1 MILNIKSTFG
11 CFFYVEEPLSLSG
24 MQFLKSNQFIWN
36 NQEGNYLLG
45 DRATFYFQNY
55 ERLDRCA
62 KRHFDGVLWFENCTV
77 LVESDNRWICIKK
90 DEETDLLEIESADDS
105 ISKNRKFELVSSASD
120 LEWLFINDK
129 GEVVCSFENTVSHPL
144 HQLKD
149 AIRRF
154 GKQGLSLQEISE
166 KLSDLEVFEGEAGGM
181 KSYTYRG
188 VVLEYEFHRFQ
199 LSQDEMN
206 GEIIYFKLRN
216 IQRPF
221 EKFSADFYKV
231 VLNSAAVD
239 IAVFDLEQRYM
250 LINEFA
256 VKNKEVRNWLIGRTD
271 FDYCEFKGTDDSMAK
286 VRKEFFEQ
294 SMRERRMVEMEEK
307 IIDADGNARY
317 SLKRFK
323 PIIVQDEIKYM
334 MGFGMDVTAVIEAQ
348 EQLQKSLLE
357 KEALLGEI
365 HHRVKNNLTVVYS
378 LLELQAIQEK
388 NVDIAFA
395 YRESQSR
402 IKAMALVHEMLYKSN
417 SFEAIELFS
426 YLKNLAEHLQH
437 LLSVDKTVEL
447 KFMGTPIELTISKA
461 VTCGLFANE
470 ILTNSYKYAIPFV
483 EKPEIRIRLE
493 EVGECI
499 EMEISDNGPGLSAD
513 FEEGKNASLGF
524 KLMRTFAS
532 QLKGEL
538 EIASEG
544 GLRYLLKF
552 KK

>member
-1 MILNIKSTFG
+1 
-11 CFFYVEEPLSLSG
+11 
-24 MQFLKSNQFIWN
+24 MQFLKSNQFIWDN
-36 NQEGNYLLG
+36 EQHVYHFGE
-45 DRATFYFQNY
+45 RAGLFMQNSKLFGIAAVN
-55 ERLDRCA
+55 RFHD
-62 KRHFDGVLWFENCTV
+62 VLWY
-77 LVESDNRWICIKK
+77 DNRTVVVLEDSQWICLKR
-90 DEETDLLEIESADDS
+90 EPETDILEIESSSDFSGKDL
-105 ISKNRKFELVSSASD
+105 NFDLVKCTPQ
-120 LEWLFINDK
+120 LEWIFI
-129 GEVVCSFENTVSHPL
+129 GEDSEIISSFENQVGHPV
-144 HQLKD
+144 HQLSE
-149 AIRRF
+149 ALVRF
-154 GKQGLSLQEISE
+154 AKQGFNSTQLYE
-166 KLSDLEVFEGEAGGM
+166 KLTDLEVLEGEDGGM
-181 KSYTYRG
+181 KSFTYRG
-188 VVLEYEFHRFQ
+188 VVLEYSFHRYTLNQ
-199 LSQDEMN
+199 ANMKGSM
-206 GEIIYFKLRN
+206 IYLKLKN

-271 FDYCEFKGTDDSMAK
+271 FDYCQFKGSDDAMAK
-286 VRKEFFEQ
+286 VRKKVFDQ
-294 SMRERRMVEMEEK
+294 SKNEKRMVELEEK
-307 IIDADGNARY
+307 IVDANGKVRY

-323 PIIVQDEIKYM
+323 PIVVQGEIKYM

-365 HHRVKNNLTVVYS
+365 HHRVKNNLTIVYS

-388 NVDIAFA
+388 NADIVLA

-402 IKAMALVHEMLYKSN
+402 IKAMALVHEMLYKSH

-437 LLSVDKTVEL
+437 LLSVNKTVEL
-447 KFMGTPIELTISKA
+447 KFIGKPLELPISKA

-470 ILTNSYKYAIPFV
+470 ILTNSYKYAIPLV

-493 EVGECI
+493 EVGECV
-499 EMEISDNGPGLSAD
+499 EMEICDNGPGLNED
-513 FEEGKNASLGF
+513 FEEGKNESLGF

-538 EIASEG
+538 EIKSEN
-544 GLRYLLKF
+544 GLKYLLKF

>member
-1 MILNIKSTFG
+1 VLLLFRTEVIFG
-11 CFFYVEEPLSLSG
+11 K
-24 MQFLKSNQFIWN
+24 MQFLKSNQFIFSADLQDYQKGEQANALMANSEIFN
-36 NQEGNYLLG
+36 NV
-45 DRATFYFQNY
+45 
-55 ERLDRCA
+55 A
-62 KRHFDGVLWFENCTV
+62 KNKFRDVLWF
-77 LVESDNRWICIKK
+77 DNRTVIVELDQRWVCIRRDQETELFEIECASIFLKKKERFDLVKCTPDLEWICI
-90 DEETDLLEIESADDS
+90 
-105 ISKNRKFELVSSASD
+105 NQNCQVSY
-120 LEWLFINDK
+120 
-129 GEVVCSFENTVSHPL
+129 SFEDQAGHPM
-144 HQLKD
+144 HQLSD
-149 AIRRF
+149 ALRRF
-154 GKQGLSLQEISE
+154 SKQGLVLAQISE
-166 KLSDLEVFEGEAGGM
+166 KLTELEVLEGEEGGI
-181 KSYTYRG
+181 KSFTYRG
-188 VVLEYEFHRFQ
+188 VVLEYEFHRFS
-199 LSQDEMN
+199 LSQPDME
-206 GEIIYFKLRN
+206 GEIVFFKLKN

-271 FDYCEFKGTDDSMAK
+271 FDYCEFKGSDDTMAK
-286 VRKEFFEQ
+286 VRKEYFEQ

-307 IIDADGNARY
+307 IIDAEGKARY

-334 MGFGMDVTAVIEAQ
+334 MGFGMDVTPVIDAQ

-417 SFEAIELFS
+417 SFEAIELFA

-437 LLSVDKTVEL
+437 LLSVNKIVEL
-447 KFMGTPIELTISKA
+447 KFEGKPVELPISKA

-470 ILTNSYKYAIPFV
+470 ILTNSYKYAFPIV

-493 EVGECI
+493 EVNGI
-499 EMEISDNGPGLSAD
+499 VEMEITDNGPGLSAD

-538 EIASEG
+538 EITSG
-544 GLRYLLKF
+544 KGLKYLLKF

>member
-1 MILNIKSTFG
+1 
-11 CFFYVEEPLSLSG
+11 

-36 NQEGNYLLG
+36 KQEGKYLLG
-45 DRATFYFQNY
+45 EKAASYFQNS
-55 ERLDRCA
+55 ELF
-62 KRHFDGVLWFENCTV
+62 KRAASNKFEGALWFNNRTV
-77 LVESDNRWICIKK
+77 LVKSDLDWFCLKR
-90 DEETDLLEIESADDS
+90 DEETDLLEIESSCDT
-105 ISKNRKFELVSSASD
+105 ITEHVKFDLVSSAPD
-120 LEWLFINDK
+120 LEWIFINQK
-129 GEVVCSFENTVSHPL
+129 SEVVCSFEKKTSHPI

-149 AIRRF
+149 ALIRFR
-154 GKQGLSLQEISE
+154 KQGLSLSEISE
-166 KLSDLEVFEGEAGGM
+166 KLSDLEVYEGEEGGM

-188 VVLEYEFHRFQ
+188 VVLEYQFHRFQ
-199 LSQDEMN
+199 LNQDEMK
-206 GEIIYFKLRN
+206 GEIIYFELKN

-286 VRKEFFEQ
+286 VRREFFEQ
-294 SMRERRMVEMEEK
+294 SKRERRMVEMEEK

-334 MGFGMDVTAVIEAQ
+334 MGFGMDVTPVIDAQ

-365 HHRVKNNLTVVYS
+365 HHRVKNNLTIVYS

-388 NVDIAFA
+388 NADIAFA

-402 IKAMALVHEMLYKSN
+402 IKAMALVHEMLYKTH
-417 SFEAIELFS
+417 SFEAIELFA

-437 LLSVDKTVEL
+437 LLSVNKTVEL
-447 KFMGTPIELTISKA
+447 KFIGKPVELNISKA

-483 EKPEIRIRLE
+483 SAPEIRIRLE
-493 EVGECI
+493 EVDEFV
-499 EMEISDNGPGLSAD
+499 EMEISDNGPGLNAD

-532 QLKGEL
+532 QLKGDL
-538 EIASEG
+538 EIKSED
-544 GLRYLLKF
+544 GLKYLLKF

>member
-1 MILNIKSTFG
+1 MKSTYG
-11 CFFYVEEPLSLSG
+11 CFFYVQELLSLSG
-24 MQFLKSNQFIWN
+24 MQFLKTNQFIWN
-36 NQEGNYLLG
+36 SERGEYICGAGAALLMRNSDLFKRAAERQFDDVAWFKDRCLIVEQDQNWVFLRKNQET
-45 DRATFYFQNY
+45 DII
-55 ERLDRCA
+55 EIEMSSI
-62 KRHFDGVLWFENCTV
+62 FE
-77 LVESDNRWICIKK
+77 DKK
-90 DEETDLLEIESADDS
+90 DNFDLVKCAPDVDWIFVNEGS
-105 ISKNRKFELVSSASD
+105 
-120 LEWLFINDK
+120 
-129 GEVVCSFENTVSHPL
+129 EVVYSFQKQTGHPI
-144 HQLKD
+144 HQLSD
-149 AIRRF
+149 ALIRFSR
-154 GKQGLSLQEISE
+154 QGLNLTQISE
-166 KLSDLEVFEGEAGGM
+166 KLDDLEVFQASDGGV
-181 KSYTYRG
+181 KSFTYRG
-188 VVLEYEFHRFQ
+188 VVLEYEFHRFNLNQ
-199 LSQDEMN
+199 LEMK
-206 GEIIYFKLRN
+206 GEVIYFQLKN
-216 IQRPF
+216 VQRPF

-271 FDYCEFKGTDDSMAK
+271 FDYCEFKGTDDTMAK

-294 SMRERRMVEMEEK
+294 SKRERRMVEMEEK
-307 IIDADGNARY
+307 IIDAEGNARY

-388 NVDIAFA
+388 NADIAFA

-402 IKAMALVHEMLYKSN
+402 IKAMALVHEMLYKSH

-437 LLSVDKTVEL
+437 LLAVNKTVEL
-447 KFMGTPIELTISKA
+447 KFIGEAVDLPISKA

-483 EKPEIRIRLE
+483 ESPEIRIRLE
-493 EVGECI
+493 EISGFV
-499 EMEISDNGPGLSAD
+499 EMEISDNGPGLKED

-538 EIASEG
+538 EIKSQG
-544 GLRYLLKF
+544 GLKYLLKF

>member
-1 MILNIKSTFG
+1 
-11 CFFYVEEPLSLSG
+11 
-24 MQFLKSNQFIWN
+24 MQFLKSNQFIWDSEK
-36 NQEGNYLLG
+36 QAYLSG
-45 DRATFYFQNY
+45 ERASFL
-55 ERLDRCA
+55 LDNFKLLKKA
-62 KRHFDGVLWFENCTV
+62 VESKLDNFVWFDKRIV
-77 LVESDNRWICIKK
+77 LVGSKEEWVCLKR
-90 DEETDLLEIESADDS
+90 DEETDVLEVESAFAFED
-105 ISKNRKFELVSSASD
+105 KKVKFDLVAGAQD
-120 LEWLFINDK
+120 VEWIFINEES
-129 GEVVCSFENTVSHPL
+129 EVVCSFENKTSHPF
-144 HQLKD
+144 HQLND
-149 AIRRF
+149 ALVRF
-154 GKQGLSLQEISE
+154 GKQGLSLSEISE
-166 KLSDLEVFEGEAGGM
+166 KLNDLELPNGEGGGV

-188 VVLEYEFHRFQ
+188 VVLEYEFHRFK
-199 LSQDEMN
+199 LNQDEMK
-206 GEIIYFKLRN
+206 GEIIYFKLKN
-216 IQRPF
+216 VQRPF

-286 VRKEFFEQ
+286 VRKECFEQ

-307 IIDADGNARY
+307 IVNAEGKTRY

-334 MGFGMDVTAVIEAQ
+334 MGFGMDVTPVIDAQ

-365 HHRVKNNLTVVYS
+365 HHRVKNNLTIVYS

-388 NVDIAFA
+388 NADIVLA

-402 IKAMALVHEMLYKSN
+402 IKAMALVHEMLYKSH
-417 SFEAIELFS
+417 SFEAIELFA

-437 LLSVDKTVEL
+437 LLSVNKTVEL
-447 KFMGTPIELTISKA
+447 KFIGKPVELNISKA

-483 EKPEIRIRLE
+483 ENPEIRIRLE

-499 EMEISDNGPGLSAD
+499 EMEICDNGPGLNAD
-513 FEEGKNASLGF
+513 FEEGKNESLGF

-532 QLKGEL
+532 QLKGDL
-538 EIASEG
+538 EIKSED